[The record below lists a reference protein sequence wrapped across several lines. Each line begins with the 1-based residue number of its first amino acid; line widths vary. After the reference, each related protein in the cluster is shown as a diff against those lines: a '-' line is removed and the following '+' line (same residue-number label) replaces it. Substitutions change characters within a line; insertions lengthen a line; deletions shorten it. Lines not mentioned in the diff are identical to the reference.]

1 MSMRKRIK
9 SLPPIEQSIYD
20 VLLKIIDPEI
30 GENIVDLGLVY
41 GVEVSENI
49 AKITLTLTSFACP
62 MGDMLLD
69 DIHEHLTRLLP
80 KEMKFDI
87 NLVWE
92 PEWSPDMISA
102 EAKQRIGW
110 D

>member
-1 MSMRKRIK
+1 MKKNIK
-9 SLPPIEQSIYD
+9 SLSLLEKCVYD
-20 VLLKIIDPEI
+20 VLLKVIDPEI

-41 GVEVSENI
+41 DIEVSENI

-69 DIHEHLTRLLP
+69 DIHENLTLLLP

-92 PEWSPDMISA
+92 PVWSPEMISD